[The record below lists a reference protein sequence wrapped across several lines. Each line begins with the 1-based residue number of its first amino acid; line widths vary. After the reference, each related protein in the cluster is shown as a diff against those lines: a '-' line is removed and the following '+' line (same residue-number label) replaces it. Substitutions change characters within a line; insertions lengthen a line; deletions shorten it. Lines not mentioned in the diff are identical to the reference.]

1 MGKPSKE
8 ELYWQKRNEELE
20 AKWFKKCQKELEK
33 ELAVYYAQA
42 LKHIEKD
49 INDLYARF
57 AEDNEMDM
65 VAAQRLLQ
73 GKEFQVWRMDMQ
85 EYLKEIEKT
94 NSKKLLLEL
103 NVLAMRSRI
112 TRLDKLKA
120 ETYVELSK
128 LAEKFGKSMDK
139 FLPSAYKDFYYRN
152 LFEIGKKRGLDSV
165 PVKVDSEKLT
175 DVLRTPWSGK
185 NYSDRIWANQEK
197 LAKVLNNEVISAM
210 HRGSSIDKISQILV
224 QKMNVGMSDARRLVR
239 TELNYVS
246 NRAALDSIKD
256 SGMKYYRFIATLDRR
271 TSTVCREHDG
281 KTYSVEEGS
290 PGTNMPPLHPHCR
303 STIAGSIK
311 KDSVPRGSRV
321 ARGDDGKTYKVP
333 ADMTYADWHNIYID
347 KNVSYEQWEQ
357 KHDIIKEKN
366 KIAKLEKIEK
376 SGMSQSEYTEFL
388 QILNSHSNSGI
399 VKLYRDYADGIQG
412 VTLQKA
418 GGAYSP
424 ANNTIV
430 YSYPNP
436 KYKDMNR
443 YRTLAHEYGHYFD
456 AKAKFSNLHFVEI
469 NAVSEATTL
478 KKVFSAVASSSDE
491 FLAAIRKDKDYI
503 KKIFT
508 KDIRNELRQNDSS
521 SGVQDAIDGL
531 FVKSRINWGHGE
543 KYYNRKYASIE
554 FMDKHTKG
562 EYKKKLKQ
570 VYLQLGLD
578 ASNQTKTKSICRQ
591 YDAAS
596 EAWANIMSAIVCG
609 GKELEYVETYLPNSY
624 QMMLEILKEVD

>member
-1 MGKPSKE
+1 MAKLTRE

-20 AKWFKKCQKELEK
+20 AKWFKKSQREIEK
-33 ELAVYYAQA
+33 ELAAYYAQA
-42 LKHIEKD
+42 LKHMEKD

-57 AEDNEMDM
+57 ANDNAMDM

-85 EYLKEIEKT
+85 EYLQEIEKT
-94 NSKKLLLEL
+94 KSRKLLLEL
-103 NVLAMRSRI
+103 NTLAMRSRI

-128 LAEKFGKSMDK
+128 LAEKFGMSMDK
-139 FLPSAYKDFYYRN
+139 FLPTAYKDFYYRN
-152 LFEIGKKRGLDSV
+152 LFEIGKKRGLDSA
-165 PVKVDSEKLT
+165 PVKVDSEKLA

-210 HRGSSIDKISQILV
+210 HRGSSVDRISQIIT
-224 QKMNVGMSDARRLVR
+224 QKLNVGMSDARRLIR
-239 TELNYVS
+239 TELNYVA

-303 STIAGSIK
+303 STIAGSIR
-311 KDSVPRGSRV
+311 KDSKPKGQRV
-321 ARGDDGKTYKVP
+321 AVGEDGKTYKVP
-333 ADMTYADWHNIYID
+333 ANMSYSDWQDIYID
-347 KNVSYEQWEQ
+347 KTVSYEQWMQ
-357 KHDIIKEKN
+357 KYDIIKQKDA
-366 KIAKLEKIEK
+366 ISKLEKIEK
-376 SGMSQSEYTEFL
+376 SGMSHSDYTEFL
-388 QILNSHSNSGI
+388 QIINSHSNDDI
-399 VKLYRDYADGIQG
+399 VKLYRNYADGIQS
-412 VTLQKA
+412 VTLQRD

-424 ANNTIV
+424 AKNTIA

-436 KYKDMNR
+436 KYKGLNK
-443 YRTLAHEYGHYFD
+443 YHTLAHEYGHYFD
-456 AKAKFSNLHFVEI
+456 AKAKFLDLHFVEI
-469 NAVSEATTL
+469 EAVRKATALKNAFCT
-478 KKVFSAVASSSDE
+478 VASSSDE
-491 FLAAIRKDKDYI
+491 FLMAIRKDKAYI

-508 KDIRNELRQNDSS
+508 KSLRNEFLQNHAS

-531 FVKSRINWGHGE
+531 FPNSRINWGHGE
-543 KYYNRKYASIE
+543 KYYNRKYASVE
-554 FMDKHTKG
+554 FMDKNTKAG
-562 EYKKKLKQ
+562 YKNKLKQ

-578 ASNQTKTKSICRQ
+578 ASNQAKTKSICRQ

-609 GKELEYVETYLPNSY
+609 GKELEYVEKYLPNSY
-624 QMMLEILKEVD
+624 QMMLDILKGVE

>member
-1 MGKPSKE
+1 MAKLTRE

-20 AKWFKKCQKELEK
+20 AKWFKKSQKEIEK
-33 ELAVYYAQA
+33 ELAAYYAQA

-57 AEDNEMDM
+57 AQDNKMDM

-73 GKEFQVWRMDMQ
+73 GKEFQVWRMDIQ

-103 NVLAMRSRI
+103 NTLAMRSRI

-165 PVKVDSEKLT
+165 PVKVDSEKLA
-175 DVLRTPWSGK
+175 DVLRIPWSGK

-210 HRGSSIDKISQILV
+210 HRGSSVEKISQIVV
-224 QKMNVGMSDARRLVR
+224 QKLNVGMSDARRLVR

-246 NRAALDSIKD
+246 NRAALNSIKD

-281 KTYSVEEGS
+281 KTYPVEDGS

-303 STIAGSIK
+303 STIAGCLK
-311 KDSVPRGSRV
+311 KDSRPRGQRV
-321 ARGDDGKTYKVP
+321 AVGDDGKSYKVP
-333 ADMTYADWHNIYID
+333 ADMTYSDWQDIYID
-347 KNVSYEQWEQ
+347 KTTSYEQWKQ
-357 KHDIIKEKN
+357 KHDIIKEN
-366 KIAKLEKIEK
+366 GISKLEKIEK
-376 SGMSQSEYTEFL
+376 SGMSHSDYTEFL
-388 QILNSHSNSGI
+388 QIINTHSNGDI
-399 VKLYRDYADGIQG
+399 VKLYRNYADDIQN
-412 VTLQKA
+412 VTLQS
-418 GGAYSP
+418 GGGEYAP
-424 ANNTIV
+424 AKNTIV
-430 YSYPNP
+430 YSYPES
-436 KYKDMNR
+436 KYKGLNK
-443 YRTLAHEYGHYFD
+443 YGTLAHEYGHYFD
-456 AKAKFSNLHFVEI
+456 AKAKFSDLHFVEI
-469 NAVSEATTL
+469 EAVRKATTL
-478 KKVFSAVASSSDE
+478 KNAFRSVASSSDE
-491 FLAAIRKDKDYI
+491 FLMAIRKDKAYI
-503 KKIFT
+503 KNAFT
-508 KDIRNELRQNDSS
+508 KELRNEFLQNHAS

-531 FVKSRINWGHGE
+531 FPNSRIAWGHGE
-543 KYYNRKYASIE
+543 KYYNRKYASVE
-554 FMDKHTKG
+554 FMDKHTKAG
-562 EYKKKLKQ
+562 YKQKLKQ

-578 ASNQTKTKSICRQ
+578 ASNQAKTKSICRQ

-624 QMMLEILKEVD
+624 QMMLEILKGVE